1 MYSSSCSI
9 GRFLLLKV
17 QYVFLFTSLPVHCPL
32 TMLCSNSTMSMFML
46 WMSSISVIVVAL
58 VVLSYLT
65 SSNVQTVRFF
75 KFSLGYNVYATDWSF
90 SSCHVVP
97 SGTTESDETKKSVP
111 H

>member
-1 MYSSSCSI
+1 
-9 GRFLLLKV
+9 
-17 QYVFLFTSLPVHCPL
+17 
-32 TMLCSNSTMSMFML
+32 MFVL

>member
-58 VVLSYLT
+58 FVLTYLT

-75 KFSLGYNVYATDWSF
+75 KFSLGYNVYGG
-90 SSCHVVP
+90 CHVVP